1 MTSSFPA
8 YPGVSAVLALT
19 AVLLGLL
26 ALAWEPA
33 RRLVGAPTQ
42 TAPQRLLAR
51 RQGMANSVPDP
62 FQFMPA
68 LLDQGLLTIAMIAT
82 GAVQIIVAITLV
94 EPILLVTTPLSL
106 LLIQSA
112 TVAFARAR
120 YRRRLSAQ
128 LLPALQSL
136 TSLMEG
142 GRTMLVAAFATT
154 AATLPEPLR
163 SEWRWALSRLNQ
175 PYLVTRP
182 DGTTERYTSTHA
194 YVLDRL
200 AAQTPVRLHA
210 QVLDQIVAIYE
221 HQLDTQAH
229 ARLAQITAALARRE
243 TLQRAVATL
252 LGRIRGEAYVITGAF
267 SAMIA
272 WLAWSQ
278 PERMVAAFAADLGLL
293 ALVWFGFWL
302 VAPVVFA
309 LLAVRIPDLPL

>member
-1 MTSSFPA
+1 MISSVPIH
-8 YPGVSAVLALT
+8 PGVSAVLALT

-33 RRLVGAPTQ
+33 CALVRLPAPMVRRSAPDGK
-42 TAPQRLLAR
+42 QRA
-51 RQGMANSVPDP
+51 ANRIPDP
-62 FQFMPA
+62 FRFTPA
-68 LLDQGLLTIAMIAT
+68 LLDQRLLTSVMIAT
-82 GAVQIIVAITLV
+82 GAVQSMVAITLV
-94 EPILLVTTPLSL
+94 EPILLVTTPLSVFL
-106 LLIQSA
+106 VRSA
-112 TVAFARAR
+112 TIAIARAR

-128 LLPALQSL
+128 LPALQSL

-142 GRTMLVAAFATT
+142 GRTMLVGAFATT
-154 AATLPEPLR
+154 AATLPEPLGT
-163 SEWRWALSRLNQ
+163 EWRWALDRLNQ

-182 DGTTERYTSTHA
+182 DGAAERYTSTHTA
-194 YVLDRL
+194 VLDRL

-210 QVLDQIVAIYE
+210 QVLDQIVAMYE
-221 HQLDTQAH
+221 HQLDAQAH
-229 ARLAQITAALARRE
+229 ARLAQITTALARRE
-243 TLQRAVATL
+243 TLQRAVTTL

-278 PERMVAAFAADLGLL
+278 TERLIASFTTDMGLL
-293 ALVWFGFWL
+293 ALIWFGCWL

>member
-1 MTSSFPA
+1 MISSFPIH
-8 YPGVSAVLALT
+8 PGVSAVLALT

-33 RRLVGAPTQ
+33 RALVRSPAPMVRRS
-42 TAPQRLLAR
+42 APDGKQRA
-51 RQGMANSVPDP
+51 ANSIPDP
-62 FQFMPA
+62 FRFTPA
-68 LLDQGLLTIAMIAT
+68 LLDQRLLTSVMIAT
-82 GAVQIIVAITLV
+82 GAAQIMVAITLV
-94 EPILLVTTPLSL
+94 EPILLVTAPLSVL
-106 LLIQSA
+106 LVRRA
-112 TVAFARAR
+112 TITIARAR
-120 YRRRLSAQ
+120 YRRRLSTQ

-142 GRTMLVAAFATT
+142 GRTMLVGAFATT
-154 AATLPEPLR
+154 AATLPEPLG
-163 SEWRWALSRLNQ
+163 SEWRWALDRLNQ

-182 DGTTERYTSTHA
+182 DGATERYTSTHA
-194 YVLDRL
+194 AVLDRL

-221 HQLDTQAH
+221 HQLDVQAH
-229 ARLAQITAALARRE
+229 ARLAQITTALARRE
-243 TLQRAVATL
+243 TLQRAVTTL

-278 PERMVAAFAADLGLL
+278 TERLVASFTTDMGLL
-293 ALVWFGFWL
+293 ALIWFGCWL